1 MTYAAREMAGWRLT
15 IRHGSNVEREQLETL
30 DEAIEELR
38 RRAEGVRAEG
48 PLDDVSMI
56 RTYDPEVR
64 VHARLELT
72 GPGRIRRPEAGLD
85 VMGDGRLVPYR
96 GAIFKR
102 ELSPERGE
110 SAYDAVR
117 AALSQGTR

>member
-1 MTYAAREMAGWRLT
+1 MMWRLT
-15 IRHGSNVEREQLETL
+15 IRHGSKVKRERLDSL
-30 DEAIEELR
+30 DEAIAAME
-38 RRAEGVRAEG
+38 RRAESIRAEG
-48 PLDDVSMI
+48 PLEAVKMI
-56 RTYDPEVR
+56 RDYEPGQR
-64 VHARLELT
+64 VAARLEIT

-102 ELSPERGE
+102 RLEPGGGD

-117 AALSQGTR
+117 AALLTSG